1 MNIIKAYYDHILDI
15 FMEVY
20 GESIQTAQPGNCMK
34 VTGFSMDVLRD
45 LYGRLCLLDTKTQF
59 YILTEDEDLT
69 GHEYITPTKLIE
81 LRNDLTI
88 SILVLIPV
96 NSFTSAEDSYGN
108 ATFRDLSIS
117 DFDGRLFSKL
127 EKQLSDKQAVKNALS
142 YADKA
147 PNLSLQDKIKYLLYV
162 ILNGSS
168 DEAIGNG
175 LYLMLSLV

>member
-20 GESIQTAQPGNCMK
+20 GESIKSAQPGNCMK
-34 VTGFSMDVLRD
+34 VTGFSIEVLRD
-45 LYGRLCLLDTKTQF
+45 LYGRLSLLDTSTQV

-108 ATFRDLSIS
+108 ATFRELSIKNL
-117 DFDGRLFSKL
+117 GRKC
-127 EKQLSDKQAVKNALS
+127 
-142 YADKA
+142 
-147 PNLSLQDKIKYLLYV
+147 
-162 ILNGSS
+162 
-168 DEAIGNG
+168 
-175 LYLMLSLV
+175 

>member
-1 MNIIKAYYDHILDI
+1 MNIINAYYDHILHI

-20 GESIQTAQPGNCMK
+20 GENIKNAQPGNCMK

-45 LYGRLCLLDTKTQF
+45 LYGRLSLLNTSTQF
-59 YILTEDEDLT
+59 YILTEDENLT

-117 DFDGRLFSKL
+117 DFDERLFSKL
-127 EKQLSDKQAVKNALS
+127 EAQLADKAAVKNALN
-142 YADKA
+142 YADKMC
-147 PNLSLQDKIKYLLYV
+147 LCRTR
-162 ILNGSS
+162 
-168 DEAIGNG
+168 
-175 LYLMLSLV
+175 

>member
-88 SILVLIPV
+88 SILVLIPMEMQHLE
-96 NSFTSAEDSYGN
+96 TSVSQTLMKDCS
-108 ATFRDLSIS
+108 LSWRS
-117 DFDGRLFSKL
+117 
-127 EKQLSDKQAVKNALS
+127 N
-142 YADKA
+142 
-147 PNLSLQDKIKYLLYV
+147 
-162 ILNGSS
+162 
-168 DEAIGNG
+168 
-175 LYLMLSLV
+175 